1 MSGNHCKKWYKGGLQ
16 FSCTECG
23 NCCTG
28 PPGYVWVCDTEITLI
43 SQYLGR
49 SDNRLAPE
57 QLRRIGA
64 RYSLTERPNGDCVF
78 LQHLPNGQRICQVY
92 PVRPLQCR
100 TWPFWNSNLQSERTW
115 QEAGRMCPGIDHGQ
129 LHSFEEIEQT
139 RTKQKWW

>member
-1 MSGNHCKKWYKGGLQ
+1 MNGGTKKWYKDGLQ

-28 PPGYVWVCDTEITLI
+28 PPGYVWVCDIEIGMIAQFT
-43 SQYLGR
+43 GR
-49 SDNRLAPE
+49 TDGKLPPE

-64 RYSLTERPNGDCVF
+64 RCSLTERANGDCVF
-78 LQHLPNGQRICQVY
+78 LQHMPNGQRICQIY

-100 TWPFWNSNLQSERTW
+100 TWPFWDSNLQSRRAWE
-115 QEAGRMCPGIDHGQ
+115 QAGRMCPGINRGKM
-129 LHSFEEIEQT
+129 HSFDEIEQV